1 MKFRK
6 KIKYKFDQLLS
17 KGTISLVFA
26 LFTVTFVAVVLI
38 GLVAYWVTKSP
49 DSVLS
54 MIWISFM
61 KTLDPGNLADE
72 EGTFFYVFLMTVATI
87 VGIFITSIL
96 ISIISSG
103 FQTKLENLQRGTSQ
117 IIEKNHTLIL
127 GWNDNVPIIVS
138 QLVEANR
145 SIRNPKIA
153 ILSEQDMME
162 TYIKLKKIVKNF
174 HNTKIIIRTGSLFD
188 KSSLETCAIDSAR
201 SVIISDIDDVK
212 IVKTLLAIK
221 QTSFFNEVKSGY
233 ITAIFT
239 NEKTMKLAKE
249 MCGEK
254 LVALH
259 LTDSTNRIMAQ
270 TCLQPG
276 LSLVYQEL
284 FDFYGNEFYF
294 YKNSQLTGKS
304 IGEASS
310 LFNEAV
316 VVGIHKDQEIRINPP
331 KETIIS
337 EEDEVIMIAED
348 EDRIYVNGRNNS
360 RYEDKIILT
369 PHIKTKPLRNILSIG
384 FNDNTFKVIAELLP
398 YVQEGA
404 HIKFLVP
411 DNLEEQLF
419 KEIKTQALIK
429 YDIIQGVTYEREILE
444 KIDYT
449 QIDTIIV
456 FANSHEDGERSDS
469 ETLLTVLNLK
479 QIKKEREFNASII
492 IEIEKNEN
500 EFILKYAS
508 VDDFI
513 ISNVLAN
520 KMLCQISENK
530 YLREI
535 FQELLS
541 EEGSEI
547 YLKQVENYVTIDQEV
562 DFYAVSKS
570 AVLKNEIAIGYK
582 KKTILENGGIVINPK
597 KDEKVLFTHGD
608 CIILIAN
615 D

>member
-1 MKFRK
+1 MNFKKKF
-6 KIKYKFDQLLS
+6 KYRFDQLLS

-38 GLVAYWVTKSP
+38 GLVAYWITKSP
-49 DSVLS
+49 DSALS
-54 MIWISFM
+54 MIWASFM
-61 KTLDPGNLADE
+61 KTLDPGNLAGE
-72 EGTFFYVFLMTVATI
+72 EGTFFYIFLMTIASI

-138 QLVEANR
+138 QLIEANK
-145 SIRNPKIA
+145 SVKHPKIA

-162 TYIKLKKIVKNF
+162 TYNALKQLVKSF

-201 SVIISDIDDVK
+201 SVIISDIDDAK

-221 QTSFFNEVKSGY
+221 QTSFFSDTKTGHV
-233 ITAIFT
+233 TAIFT
-239 NEKTMKLAKE
+239 NQKTMRLAQE

-284 FDFYGNEFYF
+284 FDFCGNEFYF
-294 YKNSQLTGKS
+294 YKNSQLVGKTVVEAINMFNDS
-304 IGEASS
+304 ILIG
-310 LFNEAV
+310 V
-316 VVGIHKDQEIRINPP
+316 HKNKKTIINPD
-331 KETIIS
+331 KDMVIS
-337 EEDEVIMIAED
+337 EEDEIIIISED
-348 EDRIYVNGRNNS
+348 EDKIFLNGNQKMQ
-360 RYEDKIILT
+360 YEDKMVLT
-369 PHIKTKPLRNILSIG
+369 PHIKTRPLRNILSIG
-384 FNDNTFKVIAELLP
+384 YNCDTFRVIAELFP
-398 YVQEGA
+398 YVQKGT
-404 HIKFLVP
+404 HVKFLVP
-411 DNLEEQLF
+411 QDLNERLF
-419 KEIKTQALIK
+419 KEITNQDLIE
-429 YDIIQGVTYEREILE
+429 YDVVQGVTYERETLE
-444 KIDYT
+444 AIDYT
-449 QIDTIIV
+449 NIDTIIV
-456 FANSHEDGERSDS
+456 FANSHDNGERSDS

-479 QIKKEREFNASII
+479 QIEKERKFKASII

-530 YLREI
+530 HLREVY
-535 FQELLS
+535 QELLGD
-541 EEGSEI
+541 EGSEI
-547 YLKQVENYVTIDQEV
+547 YLKHVEDYVILNEEV
-562 DFYAVSKS
+562 DFYTVSKS

-582 KKTILENGGIVINPK
+582 KKSLSENGGIVINPK
-597 KDEKVLFTHGD
+597 KDEKILFSHGD
-608 CIILIAN
+608 CIILIAI